1 MAATRGQPE
10 VRHTTSNTHVNG
22 QRSPDRSTGKPP
34 SVCPKPAEICA
45 NIFNYISLPAWSGKN
60 TRTVFLH
67 FLVCSYFFGMILYIN
82 SERVTRHTCIIEL
95 EREHAHFRLS
105 QAPDTYNESRL
116 APIVR
121 IPLQNTSATTQTN
134 MAQGVNERDCNNPKQ
149 NPQSLTSL
157 HEHVLHIHMHQQ
169 NSEHSTLRNMLFYLA
184 I

>member
-82 SERVTRHTCIIEL
+82 CERVLHGTRALLNSSESMHTFDCRRRPTRTMKAGWHRSCEY
-95 EREHAHFRLS
+95 RCKT
-105 QAPDTYNESRL
+105 QA
-116 APIVR
+116 
-121 IPLQNTSATTQTN
+121 QQHKQTWRK
-134 MAQGVNERDCNNPKQ
+134 G
-149 NPQSLTSL
+149 
-157 HEHVLHIHMHQQ
+157 
-169 NSEHSTLRNMLFYLA
+169 
-184 I
+184 